1 MGTFDQWQKSV
12 DLETTPWFGLSLRGV
27 TSQGSDRSKR
37 IADAPPAEP
46 LAYAGWISRKSAQ
59 PLMETIYRALR
70 EGEWR
75 GESGRIG
82 R

>member
-37 IADAPPAEP
+37 IADVTPP
-46 LAYAGWISRKSAQ
+46 LACAGWISRKSAQ
-59 PLMETIYRALR
+59 PLMEAIYRAPR
-70 EGEWR
+70 EGEWG